1 MEENTEM
8 TENDLLELAVL
19 NEIEKDLD
27 ENDYDAI
34 SEMLQLLISK
44 EESRNILIEYLS
56 DQAKEDWIERRT
68 YRRYSE

>member
-27 ENDYDAI
+27 ENDYDAV

-56 DQAKEDWIERRT
+56 DQAKEDWIEGRT
-68 YRRYSE
+68 YRRY